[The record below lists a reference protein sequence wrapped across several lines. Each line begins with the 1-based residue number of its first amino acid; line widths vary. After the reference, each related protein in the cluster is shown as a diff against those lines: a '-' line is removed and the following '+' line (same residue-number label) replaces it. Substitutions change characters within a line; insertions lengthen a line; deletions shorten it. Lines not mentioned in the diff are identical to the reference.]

1 VKVAFCQLCGRVVL
15 KSFLYCPYCG
25 AAMRVGPDAER
36 VCTVF
41 DKLEQRQAQAGSLRI
56 DRLIAALDAIETD
69 LETLMHDDVSSAV

>member
-1 VKVAFCQLCGRVVL
+1 
-15 KSFLYCPYCG
+15 
-25 AAMRVGPDAER
+25 MRVGPDAER

-41 DKLEQRQAQAGSLRI
+41 DRLEQRQAQAGSLRI